1 MVCINRSAVCIREL
15 DVFRSKLGI
24 DGEQTVYEVAS
35 ENELR
40 WSLEKFLV
48 EDHDLPSGDDR

>member
-1 MVCINRSAVCIREL
+1 MVCINRSFAYIREL

-24 DGEQTVYEVAS
+24 DGEQATYEVAS
-35 ENELR
+35 SNELR

-48 EDHDLPSGDDR
+48 EDHNLRSDDR